1 MTVIKVDIREVHN
14 MRPEWNDR
22 SFLRIDLVEY
32 ERGTDPL
39 DGYVLYGFD
48 EIGKFVKTNAAYAF
62 VGQ

>member
-14 MRPEWNDR
+14 MQPE
-22 SFLRIDLVEY
+22 FDLVEY

-48 EIGKFVKTNAAYAF
+48 EIGKFIKTNAAYAF

>member
-1 MTVIKVDIREVHN
+1 MTVIKVNIKDVRN
-14 MRPEWNDR
+14 MRPD
-22 SFLRIDLVEY
+22 FDLVEY

-48 EIGKFVKTNAAYAF
+48 EIGQFIKTNAEYAF